1 MAVLKFRVS
10 WEEDDAIYRDVL
22 VKHTQNFQDLH
33 IIILKAFEFDQKHN
47 ATFYRSNHTWQRGR
61 EISKEVYDR
70 AYKVAPLLMEETI
83 IGTEILDTNQHFIY
97 EYDFVKSWSFLIQLI
112 QVIKNADADMTLEY
126 PIVSRIE
133 GVGPMQYGTKGLL
146 GEKFADIEEK
156 YDLNEAADGFGEEGE
171 EEDAHASDDGENS
184 SDDGGDDGDNAED
197 SDEEDADASD
207 EGDDAEQNKQDN
219 ESSSE
224 FFEGEAF

>member
-33 IIILKAFEFDQKHN
+33 FIILKAFEFDQKHD
-47 ATFYRSNHTWQRGR
+47 ATFYRSNDIWKRGR

-70 AYKVAPLLMEETI
+70 EYKVPPLLMAETAISSEI
-83 IGTEILDTNQHFIY
+83 IDTNQHFIY

-112 QVIKNADADMTLEY
+112 QVVKNADADMTLEY
-126 PIVSRIE
+126 PLVSRIE

-171 EEDAHASDDGENS
+171 DAHA
-184 SDDGGDDGDNAED
+184 

-207 EGDDAEQNKQDN
+207 DREEDADASDEEEDADENKQDN
-219 ESSSE
+219 ESGSE

>member
-1 MAVLKFRVS
+1 MAVLKFRVY

-33 IIILKAFEFDQKHN
+33 TIILKAFEFDQKHD
-47 ATFYRSNHTWQRGR
+47 ATFYRSNDTWQRGR

-70 AYKVAPLLMEETI
+70 AYKVAPLLMEETV
-83 IGTEILDTNQHFIY
+83 IGTEIIDTNQHFIY
-97 EYDFVKSWSFLIQLI
+97 EYDFLKSWSFLIQLI
-112 QVIKNADADMTLEY
+112 QVIKNSDADMTLEY
-126 PIVSRIE
+126 PLVSRIE

-156 YDLNEAADGFGEEGE
+156 YDLNEGADGFGEEGE
-171 EEDAHASDDGENS
+171 EDAHASDD
-184 SDDGGDDGDNAED
+184 SDDAED
-197 SDEEDADASD
+197 SDDSDEGEDADN
-207 EGDDAEQNKQDN
+207 NKQDN
-219 ESSSE
+219 ESGSG

>member
-33 IIILKAFEFDQKHN
+33 FIILKAFEFDQKHD
-47 ATFYRSNHTWQRGR
+47 ATFYRSNDTWQRGR

-70 AYKVAPLLMEETI
+70 TYKVAPLLMEETTIGSEI
-83 IGTEILDTNQHFIY
+83 IDTNQHFIY

-112 QVIKNADADMTLEY
+112 QVVKNADADMTLEY
-126 PIVSRIE
+126 PLVSRIE

-156 YDLNEAADGFGEEGE
+156 YDLNEAAEGFGEEGE
-171 EEDAHASDDGENS
+171 EEDAHASDLG
-184 SDDGGDDGDNAED
+184 
-197 SDEEDADASD
+197 EEDADASD
-207 EGDDAEQNKQDN
+207 DGGDHDDDTDEGDADDNKQDN
-219 ESSSE
+219 ESGSG

>member
-33 IIILKAFEFDQKHN
+33 FIILKAFEFDQKHD
-47 ATFYRSNHTWQRGR
+47 ATFYRSNDTWQRGR

-70 AYKVAPLLMEETI
+70 IYKVAPLLMEETTIGSEI
-83 IGTEILDTNQHFIY
+83 IDTNQHFIY

-112 QVIKNADADMTLEY
+112 QVVKNADADMTLEY
-126 PIVSRIE
+126 PLVSRIE

-156 YDLNEAADGFGEEGE
+156 YDLNEAAEGFGEEG
-171 EEDAHASDDGENS
+171 EEDAHASDDG
-184 SDDGGDDGDNAED
+184 GDDG
-197 SDEEDADASD
+197 EEDADASD
-207 EGDDAEQNKQDN
+207 DGGDDDSEDDNKQDN
-219 ESSSE
+219 ESGSG

>member
-33 IIILKAFEFDQKHN
+33 FIILKAFEFDQKHD
-47 ATFYRSNHTWQRGR
+47 ATFYRSNDTWQRGR

-70 AYKVAPLLMEETI
+70 TYKVAPLLMEETTIGSEI
-83 IGTEILDTNQHFIY
+83 IDTNQHFIY

-126 PIVSRIE
+126 PLVSRIE

-156 YDLNEAADGFGEEGE
+156 YDLNEAAEGFGEEG
-171 EEDAHASDDGENS
+171 EEDAHASDDG
-184 SDDGGDDGDNAED
+184 GDDG
-197 SDEEDADASD
+197 EEDADASD
-207 EGDDAEQNKQDN
+207 DGGDDESEDDNKQDN
-219 ESSSE
+219 ESGSG

>member
-1 MAVLKFRVS
+1 MAVLKFRVY

-33 IIILKAFEFDQKHN
+33 TIILKAFEFDQKHD
-47 ATFYRSNHTWQRGR
+47 ATFYRSNDIWKRGR

-70 AYKVAPLLMEETI
+70 EYKVPPLLMAETAISSEI
-83 IGTEILDTNQHFIY
+83 IDTNQHFIY
-97 EYDFVKSWSFLIQLI
+97 EYDFVKSWSFLIELI
-112 QVIKNADADMTLEY
+112 QVIKNADADMNLEY
-126 PIVSRIE
+126 PLVSRIE

-156 YDLNEAADGFGEEGE
+156 YDLNEGADGFGEEGE
-171 EEDAHASDDGENS
+171 EDAHASDDR
-184 SDDGGDDGDNAED
+184 
-197 SDEEDADASD
+197 EEDADASD
-207 EGDDAEQNKQDN
+207 EGEDADDSKQDN
-219 ESSSE
+219 ESGSE

>member
-1 MAVLKFRVS
+1 MALLKFRVY

-33 IIILKAFEFDQKHN
+33 TIILKAFEFDQKHD
-47 ATFYRSNHTWQRGR
+47 ATFYRSNDTWKRGR

-70 AYKVAPLLMEETI
+70 PYKVAPLLMAETI
-83 IGTEILDTNQHFIY
+83 IGTEIIDTNQHFIY

-112 QVIKNADADMTLEY
+112 QVIKNSDADMSLEY
-126 PIVSRIE
+126 PLVSRIE

-156 YDLNEAADGFGEEGE
+156 YDLNEAAEGFGEEGE
-171 EEDAHASDDGENS
+171 EEDKADDN
-184 SDDGGDDGDNAED
+184 DDADDDTE
-197 SDEEDADASD
+197 EEDNN
-207 EGDDAEQNKQDN
+207 Q
-219 ESSSE
+219 ESSGSG

>member
-33 IIILKAFEFDQKHN
+33 FIILKAFEFDQKHD
-47 ATFYRSNHTWQRGR
+47 ATFYRSNDTWQRGR

-70 AYKVAPLLMEETI
+70 TYKVAPLLMEETTIGSEI
-83 IGTEILDTNQHFIY
+83 IDTNQHFIY

-126 PIVSRIE
+126 PLVSRIE

-156 YDLNEAADGFGEEGE
+156 YDLNEGADGFGEEGE
-171 EEDAHASDDGENS
+171 EDAHASDDR
-184 SDDGGDDGDNAED
+184 GDDG
-197 SDEEDADASD
+197 EEDADASD
-207 EGDDAEQNKQDN
+207 DGGDDESEDDNKQDN
-219 ESSSE
+219 ESGSG